1 MFKGVRKIESSH
13 PVVVLFAEVTDL
25 DALRQELEHRS
36 KTFAG
41 RSTTLR
47 LYFESKGQT
56 CDTSK
61 FFWNPSGQKKQLL
74 TKIEPLFYEFLR
86 IVDVDLNREVRRCY
100 KCQDYG
106 HTQMLCLN
114 SDAEF
119 PLGGSG
125 PGSST
130 RLLTNLSGKNFDTFT
145 QICLRNQTWEIE
157 KEDMY
162 ILERRG

>member
-1 MFKGVRKIESSH
+1 MIPHRVRHRDNQEFITFDDAANAARAAASYFKTTQKLKDMFKGVRKIESSH

-61 FFWNPSGQKKQLL
+61 FF
-74 TKIEPLFYEFLR
+74 
-86 IVDVDLNREVRRCY
+86 
-100 KCQDYG
+100 
-106 HTQMLCLN
+106 
-114 SDAEF
+114 
-119 PLGGSG
+119 
-125 PGSST
+125 
-130 RLLTNLSGKNFDTFT
+130 
-145 QICLRNQTWEIE
+145 
-157 KEDMY
+157 
-162 ILERRG
+162 